1 MHLKGA
7 KLEEAVFR
15 LEAIGTRMGFR
26 TPFFGTLFLG
36 NECFFGVFFFGS
48 FKLDSKVPEFPNK
61 RRTGD
66 FSRILPHKVSVPF

>member
-15 LEAIGTRMGFR
+15 LEAIETKRGFFPGQGWASEP
-26 TPFFGTLFLG
+26 PFSARYFWGMNVFW
-36 NECFFGVFFFGS
+36 GVFFFGS

-66 FSRILPHKVSVPF
+66 